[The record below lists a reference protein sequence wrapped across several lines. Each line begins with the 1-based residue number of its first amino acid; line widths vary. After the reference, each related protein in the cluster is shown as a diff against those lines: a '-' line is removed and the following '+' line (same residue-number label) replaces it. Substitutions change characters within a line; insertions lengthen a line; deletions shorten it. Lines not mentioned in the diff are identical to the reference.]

1 MQGTSTSH
9 QPIACNG
16 CSENGAVMC
25 RSRSITSPTFYSE
38 MPSPQ
43 LMDKH
48 GKNVPTCFANAGPE
62 RRDVHVFNREPF
74 NVVTVHF

>member
-1 MQGTSTSH
+1 
-9 QPIACNG
+9 
-16 CSENGAVMC
+16 
-25 RSRSITSPTFYSE
+25 
-38 MPSPQ
+38 
-43 LMDKH
+43 MDKH